1 MALYVLQPFLLSFD
15 LELGDGQVFF
25 GAAPLA
31 TLDIIIGMLISTYEL
46 EQAKEIIP
54 DREAEIKQFQTKV
67 QELVSAFTYS
77 LQLNMDA
84 EDRVRAEFQT
94 RLDIKER
101 SIADYQRQLAE
112 EQEKSAALNETQ
124 AKLTEAQDTVISLK
138 AELDAVNR
146 EIANLGSRTQKQ
158 LTDKDSIITMLT
170 EKLTMAEKKAEG
182 FDALK
187 DKLNAV
193 QEELKSTQSE
203 MKEQMNRH
211 EVEME
216 RATRASEK
224 AQDQAV
230 FATREDARKEIKVA
244 QEELLAAVR
253 EMRQA
258 ERDHGQAIQ
267 KLEKDH
273 RAEVKAL
280 EEENVRLREQLISL
294 QAKLT
299 VPG

>member
-1 MALYVLQPFLLSFD
+1 
-15 LELGDGQVFF
+15 
-25 GAAPLA
+25 
-31 TLDIIIGMLISTYEL
+31 MLINAYEL
-46 EQAKEIIP
+46 ERAKAIIP
-54 DREAEIKQFQTKV
+54 DREAEIKNFQIKV
-67 QELVSAFTYS
+67 QELVSAFTHS

-187 DKLNAV
+187 DRLDTV
-193 QEELKSTQSE
+193 LEELKTTQSE
-203 MKEQMNRH
+203 MLSQTKGMKWKWKGL
-211 EVEME
+211 
-216 RATRASEK
+216 S
-224 AQDQAV
+224 
-230 FATREDARKEIKVA
+230 
-244 QEELLAAVR
+244 ELLKEHRSRLFPRLKKMLKRELKRRKRNFWLLSENFARPNGIMVR
-253 EMRQA
+253 RFKNLK
-258 ERDHGQAIQ
+258 RITVLRSKHWKRRIPDCVSNWLIFGQGW
-267 KLEKDH
+267 
-273 RAEVKAL
+273 
-280 EEENVRLREQLISL
+280 
-294 QAKLT
+294 
-299 VPG
+299 PGTIKIFEP